1 MLWRFCSVTE
11 AVHQQPTAYGTI
23 GAGIT
28 GFAGAQQFIL
38 PGFRERYA
46 GCKTQCRCRGACH
59 TASADLKELP
69 SADLH
74 GLLLVSTLSRP
85 IYIRL
90 LRVQGV
96 GVIFLCG
103 RGRKG
108 PELAQFPS
116 IQEGFVTEYHNV
128 GVCVLI
134 WLRESEK
141 TQQKEI
147 ENVTNITGVRQ
158 IELWRRD
165 DLQHPRLD
173 EVAEE
178 VPVALVYNGISH
190 VVMMASPKD
199 LEYFALGFSLSEGI
213 IESPRDIFGMDVVP
227 SCNGLEVQ
235 IELSSRRFMG
245 LKERRRALAG
255 RTGCGVCGVEQLNDI
270 GKPVQPLPFTQT
282 FDLNKL
288 DDALRHLNDFQ
299 PVGQLTGCTHA
310 AAWMLPSGELVGGHE
325 DVGRHVALDKLLG
338 RRSQEGESW
347 QQGAVL
353 VSSRA
358 SYEMVQKSAMCG
370 VEILFA
376 VSAATTLAVEVAERC
391 NLTLVGFCKP
401 GRATVYTHPQR
412 LSN

>member
-1 MLWRFCSVTE
+1 MNK
-11 AVHQQPTAYGTI
+11 I
-23 GAGIT
+23 
-28 GFAGAQQFIL
+28 
-38 PGFRERYA
+38 
-46 GCKTQCRCRGACH
+46 
-59 TASADLKELP
+59 
-69 SADLH
+69 
-74 GLLLVSTLSRP
+74 
-85 IYIRL
+85 
-90 LRVQGV
+90 
-96 GVIFLCG
+96 
-103 RGRKG
+103 
-108 PELAQFPS
+108 
-116 IQEGFVTEYHNV
+116 IQEN
-128 GVCVLI
+128 I
-134 WLRESEK
+134 K
-141 TQQKEI
+141 
-147 ENVTNITGVRQ
+147 NVTSLTGSRQ
-158 IELWRRD
+158 LTLWKRE
-165 DLQHPRLD
+165 DLQHPQPD

-199 LEYFALGFSLSEGI
+199 LEHFAMGFSLSEGI
-213 IESPRDIFGMDVVP
+213 IESPQDIYGMDVVP

-235 IELSSRRFMG
+235 VELSSRRFMG

-282 FDLNKL
+282 FDLANL
-288 DDALRHLNDFQ
+288 DNALRHLNDFQ

-310 AAWMLPSGELVGGHE
+310 AAWVQPSGHLAGGHE

-338 RRSQEGESW
+338 RRAIEGETW

-401 GRATVYTHPQR
+401 GRATIYTHPQR
-412 LSN
+412 LVAQ

>member
-1 MLWRFCSVTE
+1 MNK
-11 AVHQQPTAYGTI
+11 I
-23 GAGIT
+23 
-28 GFAGAQQFIL
+28 
-38 PGFRERYA
+38 
-46 GCKTQCRCRGACH
+46 
-59 TASADLKELP
+59 
-69 SADLH
+69 
-74 GLLLVSTLSRP
+74 
-85 IYIRL
+85 
-90 LRVQGV
+90 
-96 GVIFLCG
+96 
-103 RGRKG
+103 
-108 PELAQFPS
+108 
-116 IQEGFVTEYHNV
+116 IQEN
-128 GVCVLI
+128 I
-134 WLRESEK
+134 K
-141 TQQKEI
+141 
-147 ENVTNITGVRQ
+147 NVTSPTGSRQ
-158 IELWRRD
+158 LTLWKRE
-165 DLQHPRLD
+165 DLQHPQPD

-178 VPVALVYNGISH
+178 VPVALVFNGISH

-199 LEYFALGFSLSEGI
+199 LEHFAIGFSLSEGI
-213 IESPRDIFGMDVVP
+213 IESPQDIYAMDVVP

-235 IELSSRRFMG
+235 VELSSRRFMG

-282 FDLNKL
+282 FDLGHL
-288 DDALRHLNDFQ
+288 DNALRHLPDFQ
-299 PVGQLTGCTHA
+299 PVGLLTGCTHA
-310 AAWMLPSGELVGGHE
+310 AAWVQPSGHLAGGHE

-338 RRSQEGESW
+338 RRAIEGEVW

-412 LSN
+412 LIAL

>member
-1 MLWRFCSVTE
+1 MNK
-11 AVHQQPTAYGTI
+11 I
-23 GAGIT
+23 I
-28 GFAGAQQFIL
+28 
-38 PGFRERYA
+38 RENI
-46 GCKTQCRCRGACH
+46 K
-59 TASADLKELP
+59 
-69 SADLH
+69 
-74 GLLLVSTLSRP
+74 
-85 IYIRL
+85 
-90 LRVQGV
+90 
-96 GVIFLCG
+96 
-103 RGRKG
+103 
-108 PELAQFPS
+108 
-116 IQEGFVTEYHNV
+116 
-128 GVCVLI
+128 
-134 WLRESEK
+134 
-141 TQQKEI
+141 
-147 ENVTNITGVRQ
+147 NVTTLTGSRQ
-158 IELWRRD
+158 LTLWKRE
-165 DLQHPRLD
+165 DLQHPQPD

-199 LEYFALGFSLSEGI
+199 LEHFALGFSLSEGI
-213 IESPRDIFGMDVVP
+213 IERPQDIYAMEVVP

-235 IELSSRRFMG
+235 VELSSRRFMG

-282 FDLNKL
+282 FDLANL
-288 DDALRHLNDFQ
+288 DHSLRHLNDFQ

-310 AAWMLPSGELVGGHE
+310 AAWVQPSGHLAGGHE

-338 RRSQEGESW
+338 RRAIEGEAW
-347 QQGAVL
+347 RTGAVL

-401 GRATVYTHPQR
+401 GRATIYTHPQR
-412 LSN
+412 LIAE

>member
-1 MLWRFCSVTE
+1 MTN
-11 AVHQQPTAYGTI
+11 I
-23 GAGIT
+23 
-28 GFAGAQQFIL
+28 
-38 PGFRERYA
+38 A
-46 GCKTQCRCRGACH
+46 GC
-59 TASADLKELP
+59 
-69 SADLH
+69 
-74 GLLLVSTLSRP
+74 
-85 IYIRL
+85 
-90 LRVQGV
+90 
-96 GVIFLCG
+96 
-103 RGRKG
+103 
-108 PELAQFPS
+108 
-116 IQEGFVTEYHNV
+116 
-128 GVCVLI
+128 
-134 WLRESEK
+134 
-141 TQQKEI
+141 
-147 ENVTNITGVRQ
+147 RQ
-158 IELWRRD
+158 ISLWKRG
-165 DLQHPRLD
+165 DLQHPQPD
-173 EVAEE
+173 VVAEE

-199 LEYFALGFSLSEGI
+199 LAHFAMGFSLSEGI
-213 IESPRDIFGMDVVP
+213 IEHPQDIFGMDIVP

-282 FDLNKL
+282 FNLANL
-288 DDALRHLNDFQ
+288 DRALKHLNDFQ

-310 AAWMLPSGELVGGHE
+310 AAWVQPTGDLAGGHE

-338 RRSQEGESW
+338 RRAGEGDAWRS
-347 QQGAVL
+347 GAVL

-401 GRATVYTHPQR
+401 GRATVYSHPQR
-412 LSN
+412 VIAE